1 MPRRL
6 PDTIA
11 IDGPAA
17 SGKTTVGMAIAE
29 KYGYLFLDTGLM
41 YRAVTLAALRS
52 NIPATSE
59 AARRLLV
66 HLGLSVQVTRD
77 GTRVLLG
84 AEDVTVHLRDADVEA
99 RVSDYAAIPEV
110 REAMVRQQRAI
121 AAKGNAVLAG
131 RDIGTVVLPNAPL
144 KLYFHA
150 SEDARAERR
159 GSQATQAAEAARRD
173 IANRDKKDSGR
184 EVSPLK
190 PAADAIVIDTTNM
203 ALEDVVKLALEKVSC
218 ASV

>member
-1 MPRRL
+1 M
-6 PDTIA
+6 
-11 IDGPAA
+11 
-17 SGKTTVGMAIAE
+17 
-29 KYGYLFLDTGLM
+29 YL
-41 YRAVTLAALRS
+41 S
-52 NIPATSE
+52 
-59 AARRLLV
+59 
-66 HLGLSVQVTRD
+66 LSVQVTRD

-159 GSQATQAAEAARRD
+159 GSQAIQAAEAARRD

>member
-52 NIPATSE
+52 TIPATPE
-59 AARRLLV
+59 AARKLLEQ
-66 HLGLSVQVTRD
+66 LNLSVQVTRD

-84 AEDVTVHLRDADVEA
+84 AEDVTGYLRDADVEA

-131 RDIGTVVLPNAPL
+131 RDIGTVVLPDAPL

-159 GSQATQAAEAARRD
+159 GTQATQAAEAARRD
-173 IANRDKKDSGR
+173 IANRDNKDSGR

-190 PAADAIVIDTTNM
+190 PAPDAIVIDTTNM

-218 ASV
+218 ASA

>member
-1 MPRRL
+1 
-6 PDTIA
+6 
-11 IDGPAA
+11 
-17 SGKTTVGMAIAE
+17 
-29 KYGYLFLDTGLM
+29 
-41 YRAVTLAALRS
+41 
-52 NIPATSE
+52 
-59 AARRLLV
+59 
-66 HLGLSVQVTRD
+66 
-77 GTRVLLG
+77 
-84 AEDVTVHLRDADVEA
+84 
-99 RVSDYAAIPEV
+99 
-110 REAMVRQQRAI
+110 
-121 AAKGNAVLAG
+121 VLAG

-159 GSQATQAAEAARRD
+159 GWQATQAAEAARRD

>member
-59 AARRLLV
+59 AARKLLV

-159 GSQATQAAEAARRD
+159 GSQAIQAAEAARRD

>member
-1 MPRRL
+1 MPRRF

-59 AARRLLV
+59 AARKLLV

-159 GSQATQAAEAARRD
+159 GSQAIQAAEAARRD